1 MRPREAPRFVPAG
14 VTVADAARE
23 AVRSG
28 HTRLPVVDADRGLKA
43 PVGLIHA
50 HDLLAA
56 TLDDE
61 MMDVR
66 PLLRPLARLPRQ
78 TLVTGLLKN
87 MRDER
92 RHMVLVADERERMV
106 GLLTLEDLVE
116 ELVGEI
122 ESDTE
127 LPPPT
132 HLDRVISA
140 RAQRSV
146 RPGPWR
152 AVRVM

>member
-28 HTRLPVVDADRGLKA
+28 HTRLPVVDADRGLEA

-66 PLLRPLARLPRQ
+66 PLLRPLARVPRQ

-92 RHMVLVADERERMV
+92 RHMVLVADERGRMV

-116 ELVGEI
+116 KLVGEI